1 MDYISWDEY
10 FMNVAILTSLRSKD
24 KNTKVGAC
32 IVDRNKKI
40 ISTGYN
46 GFITGCKNDD
56 FPSDRE
62 GEWLN
67 TKYPYTVHSEA
78 NAIYNS
84 HGKDLRNCIIYVTLF
99 PCNECTKAI
108 IQSGIKHIIY
118 LSDKYKETDNNIAS
132 KRMLDKVGIT
142 YERYNKNNLI
152 KEKF

>member
-1 MDYISWDEY
+1 MNYISWEEY

-32 IVDRNKKI
+32 IVDNNNKI

-46 GFITGCKNDD
+46 GFISGCKNDD
-56 FPSDRE
+56 FPLGRE
-62 GEWLN
+62 GNWLN
-67 TKYPYTVHSEA
+67 TKYPYTVHSET
-78 NAIYNS
+78 NSIYNS

-118 LSDKYKETDNNIAS
+118 LSDKYNGTDSNIAS
-132 KRMLDKVGIT
+132 KIMLDKVGIK
-142 YERYNKNNLI
+142 YEQYTENILI
-152 KEKF
+152 KEI

>member
-1 MDYISWDEY
+1 
-10 FMNVAILTSLRSKD
+10 MNVAILTSLRSKD

-46 GFITGCKNDD
+46 GFISGCKNDD

-62 GEWLN
+62 GDWLN

-84 HGKDLRNCIIYVTLF
+84 HGKDLRNCVIYVTLF

-108 IQSGIKHIIY
+108 IQSGITHIIY
-118 LSDKYKETDNNIAS
+118 LSDKYKGTNSNIAS
-132 KRMLDKVGIT
+132 KKMLDIVGIK
-142 YERYNKNNLI
+142 YERYKENRLI
-152 KEKF
+152 KEI